1 MSETIQFYAYSP
13 TTTIIIKPCNYMKI
27 CSLDLQQSE
36 TTGQIRGQHI
46 IRSTPPIALGMRPST
61 SFGNNTEVIKGS
73 DWLNIIELRDVV
85 IFNKVKRNE
94 KFAFPGTAAL
104 LEIC

>member
-36 TTGQIRGQHI
+36 TTGQIRGQTYHKI
-46 IRSTPPIALGMRPST
+46 DSTNCTWNETVDLIWEQHRGY
-61 SFGNNTEVIKGS
+61 
-73 DWLNIIELRDVV
+73 
-85 IFNKVKRNE
+85 KRVGL
-94 KFAFPGTAAL
+94 AQYY
-104 LEIC
+104 